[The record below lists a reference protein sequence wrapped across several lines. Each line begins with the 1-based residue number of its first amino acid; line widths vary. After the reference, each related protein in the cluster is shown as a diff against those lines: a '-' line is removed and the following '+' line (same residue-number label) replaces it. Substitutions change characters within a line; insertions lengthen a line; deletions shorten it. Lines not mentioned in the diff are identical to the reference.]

1 MGSLIFMSSVIDNQ
15 IDVFMSVKQVSGYLH
30 LNQKKIYALVNDGQI
45 PATKITGKWMFPK
58 ELIDKWM
65 LDSTH
70 NGLLHDRLIIAGS
83 DDPLLHRIVNEFTES
98 LGNRA
103 VITYTATGTRNGLDL
118 LNANRVDACCIHWGP
133 ENESITRHPSL
144 LQQYSQ
150 NHSWVLIRA
159 FKREQGLIYSS
170 KLLPLTPEIPEIFDK
185 KYRWAIRQAG
195 SGSQRFLMEV
205 LSKYRLNTDLL
216 NVTSSALSEREAAA
230 SVNLNK
236 SDIASG
242 TRSIANEFGLDF
254 ISLGWEVF
262 DFAIP
267 RNIWFR
273 HLFLNL
279 MSRIQSDSGQRVAE
293 ELGGY
298 QIINSGKLIWG
309 DD

>member
-1 MGSLIFMSSVIDNQ
+1 MSSVLKNQ
-15 IDVFMSVKQVSGYLH
+15 LDVFMSVKQVSGYLH
-30 LNQKKIYALVNDGQI
+30 LNEKKIYTLVNKGQI
-45 PATKITGKWMFPK
+45 PATKITGKWMFPR

-70 NGLLHDRLIIAGS
+70 GGLLHDRLIIAGS

-103 VITYTATGTRNGLDL
+103 IITYTATGTRNGLEL
-118 LNANRVDACCIHWGP
+118 LNANKVDACCIHWGP

-150 NHSWVLIRA
+150 NHNWVLIRA
-159 FKREQGLIYSS
+159 FKREQGLIYDSR
-170 KLLPLTPEIPEIFDK
+170 LLKQTPEIPELFDQ
-185 KYRWAIRQAG
+185 KYRWAIRQAS
-195 SGSQRFLMEV
+195 SGSQRFLMEI
-205 LSKYRLNTDLL
+205 LSKHRLNTDLL
-216 NVTSSALSEREAAA
+216 NVTSTALSEREAAA
-230 SVNLNK
+230 SINLKK
-236 SDIASG
+236 SDFAPG
-242 TRSIANEFGLDF
+242 TRAIANEFGLDF

-267 RNIWFR
+267 RSIWFR
-273 HLFLNL
+273 HLFNNL
-279 MSRIQSDSGQRVAE
+279 MNRIQSDAGQRIAE

-298 QIINSGKLIWG
+298 QVINSGKLIWG

>member
-1 MGSLIFMSSVIDNQ
+1 MNSVLMSSVLDNQ
-15 IDVFMSVKQVSGYLH
+15 VDVFMSVKQVSGYLH
-30 LNQKKIYALVNDGQI
+30 LNEKKIYALVNKGQI
-45 PATKITGKWMFPK
+45 PATKITGKWMFPR

-70 NGLLHDRLIIAGS
+70 GGLLHDRLIIAGS

-103 VITYTATGTRNGLDL
+103 VITYTATSTRNGLEL
-118 LNANRVDACCIHWGP
+118 LNANKVDACCIHWGP
-133 ENESITRHPSL
+133 EDESITRHPSL

-150 NHSWVLIRA
+150 NHNWVLIRA
-159 FKREQGLIYSS
+159 FKREQGLVHSS
-170 KLLPLTPEIPEIFDK
+170 KLLPPTPEIPEIFDK

-236 SDIASG
+236 SDIAIG

-273 HLFLNL
+273 HLFHNL
-279 MSRIQSDSGQRVAE
+279 MNRIQSDAGQRTAE

-298 QIINSGKLIWG
+298 QISNSGTLIWG
-309 DD
+309 DE

>member
-1 MGSLIFMSSVIDNQ
+1 MSSVFENR

-30 LNQKKIYALVNDGQI
+30 LNEKKIYALVSKGQI

-98 LGNRA
+98 LGNKA
-103 VITYTATGTRNGLDL
+103 IITYTATGTRNGLDL
-118 LNANRVDACCIHWGP
+118 LNANKVDACCIHWGP

-144 LQQYSQ
+144 LQQYTQ
-150 NHSWVLIRA
+150 NHNWVLIRA
-159 FKREQGLIYSS
+159 FKREQGLIYDSS
-170 KLLPLTPEIPEIFDK
+170 LHEKTPEIPEIFDQ
-185 KYRWAIRQAG
+185 KYRWTVRQAS
-195 SGSQRFLMEV
+195 SGVQRFLMEI
-205 LSKYRLNTDLL
+205 LSKYRLNADLL
-216 NVTSSALSEREAAA
+216 NVSSTALSEREAAA
-230 SVNLNK
+230 SINLQK
-236 SDIASG
+236 SDVAAG
-242 TRSIANEFGLDF
+242 TRATANEFGLDF

-273 HLFLNL
+273 HLFHNL
-279 MSRIQSDSGQRVAE
+279 MGRINSDAGQRIADD
-293 ELGGY
+293 LGGY
-298 QIINSGKLIWG
+298 QISHCGKLVWG